1 MPAIAASGGRWPAAR
16 RTGVRA
22 AAFLLL
28 IALMM
33 AAPAPAAGQA
43 RGALLDVPYLAQ
55 PVRLCG
61 GAALAMVLRYWGE
74 RAVYAE
80 DFAPLVDAGRGGIP
94 ADALAR
100 AVTDRGWQAFPAAV
114 DASASFDRLR
124 TEVDRGRPVVAL
136 IEAGPSV
143 SHFVVVVGVTDAAVV
158 LHDPA
163 RAPFQVVPRA
173 EFDAA
178 WAPAERWMLLV
189 LPPADR
195 PPANDSSPAGPA
207 ATEPLAATPCAALV
221 SHSVRDAGDGNVAS
235 AERRLLAATALCPGD
250 AAGWRELAG
259 VRFLAR
265 QYAESRQL
273 AERAVERAPQDRH
286 AWQLLA
292 TSRYLTGDLLGAL
305 DAWNRL
311 GEPRTD
317 VVTVLGSVRT
327 PHAIVVDLVD
337 LPPREI
343 LTASSL
349 RKAQRRLEELPV
361 SSDAEVRYEPIA
373 DGLATV
379 EATIDERVTLP
390 GNWKRW
396 GAMGFETLLRR
407 EVSLDL
413 AGRLGAGENLRG
425 RYRWAANRPRVMLDF
440 AVPAPGR
447 LPGIASVELSWER
460 QAYGALVAGEPH
472 IREER
477 RRAGGTLADWAFDWL
492 RWEAGAAID
501 HIADG
506 RYISAA
512 ASLSAQA
519 LADRVFVTVAG
530 ERWSATEGG
539 EDFGAG
545 SIGGGW
551 RWTTDRARPNWTA
564 FGGASVATTAAPLA
578 VWPGAGTTLARGALL
593 RAHSLTDGGVHTSE
607 VFGRRVAFVTL
618 EHERPFWSSPYGLAT
633 MTVFVDTARAWQRR
647 EPGPSDWHTDI
658 GAGVRFAQPGSN
670 GVVRLDLAYG
680 LRDGA
685 VSVSAGYVSAWG
697 R

>member
-1 MPAIAASGGRWPAAR
+1 MPGITADGGRLPAAR
-16 RTGVRA
+16 RTGPRA
-22 AAFLLL
+22 AAAILLF
-28 IALMM
+28 IALVLAPPVQ
-33 AAPAPAAGQA
+33 AAQA

-61 GAALAMVLRYWGE
+61 GAALAMVLRYWGA

-80 DFAPLVDAGRGGIP
+80 DFAPLVDADRGGIP

-136 IEAGPSV
+136 IEARPSV
-143 SHFVVVVGVTDAAVV
+143 YHFVVVVGVTDAAIV

-163 RAPFQVVPRA
+163 RAPFQVMPRA

-195 PPANDSSPAGPA
+195 PQARETSSAPASVGTDAP
-207 ATEPLAATPCAALV
+207 TATPCSELV
-221 SHSVRDAGDGNVAS
+221 SHSVKDAGDGNVAS
-235 AERRLLAATALCPGD
+235 AERRLLAATVLCPGD

-259 VRFLAR
+259 VRFLER
-265 QYAESRQL
+265 QYAESRRL
-273 AERAVERAPQDRH
+273 AERAVDRAPQDRY

-292 TSRYLTGDLLGAL
+292 TSRYLTGDLTGAL
-305 DAWNRL
+305 DAWNRI

-317 VVTVLGSVRT
+317 VVSVLGAVRT

-343 LTASSL
+343 LTASGL
-349 RKAQRRLEELPV
+349 RQAERRLEELPV
-361 SSDAEVRYEPIA
+361 SSDASVRYEPIA

-379 EATIDERVTLP
+379 QTTIDERDTFP
-390 GNWKRW
+390 GNWAGW
-396 GAMGFETLLRR
+396 GSMGFQTLLQR
-407 EVSLDL
+407 EVSLDV

-425 RYRWAANRPRVMLDF
+425 RYRWARNRPRVMLEF
-440 AVPAPGR
+440 GVPAPGPI
-447 LPGIASVELSWER
+447 PGVASVELSWER

-472 IREER
+472 LREER

-506 RYISAA
+506 RYVSAGG
-512 ASLSAQA
+512 SLSVLA
-519 LADRVFVTVAG
+519 LDDRVFVTLAG
-530 ERWSATEGG
+530 ERWSASEDGQ
-539 EDFGAG
+539 DFGAG

-551 RWTTDRARPNWTA
+551 RWTADRARPNWAA
-564 FGGASVATTAAPLA
+564 FGSASFATTAAPLA
-578 VWPGAGTTLARGALL
+578 VWPGAGTSLTRGALL
-593 RAHSLTDGGVHTSE
+593 RAHSLTDRGVHTAA
-607 VFGRRVAFVTL
+607 VFGRRVAFVTV
-618 EHERPFWSSPYGLAT
+618 EHERPIWSSKYGLAT
-633 MTVFVDTARAWQRR
+633 MAVFLDTARASQRR
-647 EPGPSDWHTDI
+647 DAGPAWHSDL
-658 GAGVRFAQPGSN
+658 GAGVRFAEPGST

-685 VSVSAGYVSAWG
+685 VKVSAGYVSAWG